1 MSNDKKFIDDVET
14 GIIQVVELTSA
25 EQKARDKE
33 VADFEKQKAVDLAI
47 IAEKEIQR
55 QAILDRL
62 GLTADEAKLL
72 LG

>member
-1 MSNDKKFIDDVET
+1 MSNDIKLIDDVET
-14 GIIQVVELTSA
+14 GIIEIVELTTA

-33 VADFEKQKAVDLAI
+33 VADFEKQKAAELAI
-47 IAEKEIQR
+47 IAQKEIQR